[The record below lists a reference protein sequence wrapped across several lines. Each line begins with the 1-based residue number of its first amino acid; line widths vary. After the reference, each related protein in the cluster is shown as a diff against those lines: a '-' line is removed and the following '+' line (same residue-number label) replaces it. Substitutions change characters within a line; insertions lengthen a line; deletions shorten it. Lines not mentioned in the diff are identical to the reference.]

1 MIHTLTHQCI
11 ERLFINIYIEKG
23 EYLRTVS
30 RFVEGGIPDGMTY
43 LVEGQRIARLHD
55 GRVTFDRIIDF
66 DHIKIIVTMLIC

>member
-1 MIHTLTHQCI
+1 M
-11 ERLFINIYIEKG
+11 
-23 EYLRTVS
+23 VS